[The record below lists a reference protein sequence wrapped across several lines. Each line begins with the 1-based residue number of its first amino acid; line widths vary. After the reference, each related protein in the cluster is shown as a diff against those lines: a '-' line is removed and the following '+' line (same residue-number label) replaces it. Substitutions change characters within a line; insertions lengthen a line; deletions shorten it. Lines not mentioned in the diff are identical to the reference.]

1 MEDSLSITK
10 DIGEYY
16 IYLKDNS
23 NLIAKGYEKS
33 LVKKVAIETTK
44 VFEWVIFTNEKYL
57 QNMVKVDL
65 EVQFKISVMKRKF
78 ENQKH
83 KA

>member
-23 NLIAKGYEKS
+23 NLIAKGYERF
-33 LVKKVAIETTK
+33 LIKKVAIETTK
-44 VFEWVIFTNEKYL
+44 VFEWVIFTNEKYV

>member
-1 MEDSLSITK
+1 MEDLLSITK

-16 IYLKDNS
+16 SYLKDNS
-23 NLIAKGYEKS
+23 NLISKGYGKFW
-33 LVKKVAIETTK
+33 LRRWPLKPQ
-44 VFEWVIFTNEKYL
+44 KYL
-57 QNMVKVDL
+57 NGLYLPMKSIYKMVKVDL
-65 EVQFKISVMKRKF
+65 EIQFTMSVMKRKF

>member
-1 MEDSLSITK
+1 M
-10 DIGEYY
+10 
-16 IYLKDNS
+16 
-23 NLIAKGYEKS
+23 KS
-33 LVKKVAIETTK
+33 LLNKVATESTK
-44 VFEWVIFTNEKYL
+44 GHLNGLSLPMKSMYK
-57 QNMVKVDL
+57 MVKVDL